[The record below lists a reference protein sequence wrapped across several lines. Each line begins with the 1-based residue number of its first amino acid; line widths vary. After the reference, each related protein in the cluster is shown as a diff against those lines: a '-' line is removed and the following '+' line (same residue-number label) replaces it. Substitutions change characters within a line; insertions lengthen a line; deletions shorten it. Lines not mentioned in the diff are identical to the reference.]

1 MQDKNIM
8 VLDEQDYEAIEHFQV
23 LGLPK
28 ILSKV
33 LICVNNG
40 INISK
45 DIEIAA
51 NMRQPQVSIAT
62 KKLLQYDYVNRI
74 SVKSD
79 NKRGRSVYQ
88 YHMNYSILD
97 IIEILK
103 SKAYDE
109 CTNKINSA
117 EKLEIIFEVI

>member
-1 MQDKNIM
+1 MQDKKILI
-8 VLDEQDYEAIEHFQV
+8 LDDNDYEAIEHFQV

-51 NMRQPQVSIAT
+51 NMKQPQVSIAT
-62 KKLLQYDYVNRI
+62 KKLLQYDYINRI
-74 SVKSD
+74 SIKSE
-79 NKRGRSVYQ
+79 NRRGRSTYQ
-88 YHMNYSILD
+88 YNLSYDILS
-97 IIEILK
+97 IIEGLKQKAINDFDRKIKCIDILN
-103 SKAYDE
+103 DMF
-109 CTNKINSA
+109 I
-117 EKLEIIFEVI
+117 